1 MNAQGAN
8 FINVATGLKEMTIT
22 HFGELCALATALVW
36 AFSIILF
43 KKSGESVHPIALN
56 TFKSTLAMMLLL
68 PTLLVWGDSLLY
80 AAPAKD
86 YALLL
91 LSGAIGI
98 AVADSMFF
106 HSLNLL
112 GAGLSAIVDC
122 LYSPFI
128 ILLSVSFLG
137 ERLGWVQ
144 IAGVCMIISAVLTA
158 TGVNGRGTV
167 TRRTLVRGAVWGA
180 LAMATMAVGIVMV
193 KPVLDRSP
201 LLWATEIRLIGGCLG
216 LYVQLFFHKRSGP
229 ILRSLLTTA
238 SWKYTVLG
246 SFLGAYVAMVLWIG
260 GMKYT
265 QASTAAALNQTSNV
279 FVFLF
284 AALFLKEKITLL
296 RLAAIFTAV
305 IGVFLVTF
313 G

>member
-158 TGVNGRGTV
+158 TGANGRGTV
-167 TRRTLVRGAVWGA
+167 ERRTLVRGAVWGA

-229 ILRSLLTTA
+229 ILRSLLTTV

>member
-1 MNAQGAN
+1 
-8 FINVATGLKEMTIT
+8 L
-22 HFGELCALATALVW
+22 
-36 AFSIILF
+36 
-43 KKSGESVHPIALN
+43 
-56 TFKSTLAMMLLL
+56 
-68 PTLLVWGDSLLY
+68 
-80 AAPAKD
+80 
-86 YALLL
+86 
-91 LSGAIGI
+91 
-98 AVADSMFF
+98 
-106 HSLNLL
+106 
-112 GAGLSAIVDC
+112 
-122 LYSPFI
+122 
-128 ILLSVSFLG
+128 
-137 ERLGWVQ
+137 
-144 IAGVCMIISAVLTA
+144 
-158 TGVNGRGTV
+158 
-167 TRRTLVRGAVWGA
+167 
-180 LAMATMAVGIVMV
+180 
-193 KPVLDRSP
+193 LDRSP

>member
-1 MNAQGAN
+1 MN
-8 FINVATGLKEMTIT
+8 VVTGLKEMTIT
-22 HFGELCALATALVW
+22 HLGELSALATALVW
-36 AFSIILF
+36 ALSVILF

-56 TFKSTLAMMLLL
+56 TFKSTLAMILLL
-68 PTLLVWGDSLLY
+68 PTLVVCGDSLLY
-80 AAPAKD
+80 PAPAGD
-86 YALLL
+86 YVLLL

-98 AVADSMFF
+98 TVADSMFF

-144 IAGVCMIISAVLTA
+144 IAGVCMIISAVLTV

-167 TRRTLVRGAVWGA
+167 ERRTLVRGGLWGA
-180 LAMATMAVGIVMV
+180 GAMATMAVGIVMV

-201 LLWATEIRLIGGCLG
+201 LLWAAEIRFIGGCLA
-216 LYVQLFFHKRSGP
+216 LYVQLFFHKRSSS

-246 SFLGAYVAMVLWIG
+246 SFLGAYVAMVLWVG

-279 FVFLF
+279 FIFLF

-296 RLAAIFTAV
+296 RLVAILAAV

>member
-1 MNAQGAN
+1 MNM
-8 FINVATGLKEMTIT
+8 ATGLKEMTIT
-22 HFGELCALATALVW
+22 HFGELSALATALVW

-56 TFKSTLAMMLLL
+56 TFKSTLAMMLLI
-68 PTLLVWGDSLLY
+68 PTLLVWGDSLLH

-86 YALLL
+86 YVLLL

-98 AVADSMFF
+98 AIADSMFF
-106 HSLNLL
+106 KSLNLL

-144 IAGVCMIISAVLTA
+144 IAGVLLIISAVLTA
-158 TGVNGRGTV
+158 TGTRSRGTV
-167 TRRTLVRGAVWGA
+167 ERRILVRGAVWGA

-201 LLWATEIRLIGGCLG
+201 LLWATEIRLIGGCLA
-216 LYVQLFFHKRSGP
+216 LYVQLLLHKRSGP

-238 SWKYTVLG
+238 SWKYTALG
-246 SFLGAYVAMVLWIG
+246 SFLGAYVATVLWIG

-296 RLAAIFTAV
+296 RLAAILTAV

>member
-1 MNAQGAN
+1 
-8 FINVATGLKEMTIT
+8 V
-22 HFGELCALATALVW
+22 TALIW
-36 AFSIILF
+36 AFSVILF

-56 TFKSTLAMMLLL
+56 VFKSTLAMVLLL
-68 PTLLVWGDSLLY
+68 PTLWLSGDSLLY
-80 AAPAKD
+80 SAPAWD
-86 YALLL
+86 YLLL
-91 LSGAIGI
+91 LASGVIGI

-106 HSLNLL
+106 KSLNLL

-128 ILLSVSFLG
+128 ILLSVAFIG

-144 IAGVCMIISAVLTA
+144 IVGVLMIISAVLTA
-158 TGVNGRGTV
+158 TGVKGRGV
-167 TRRTLVRGAVWGA
+167 RERSTLVRGALWGA
-180 LAMATMAVGIVMV
+180 AAMAAMAIGIVMV

-201 LLWATEIRLIGGCLG
+201 LLWATEIRLVGGCAV
-216 LYVQLFFHKRSGP
+216 LYVQLLLHKRKDP
-229 ILRSLLTTA
+229 ILRSLLKA
-238 SWKYTVLG
+238 GSWKYTVLG
-246 SFLGAYVAMVLWIG
+246 SFLGAYVAMVLWIA

-284 AALFLKEKITLL
+284 AAIFLKERITAL
-296 RLAAIFTAV
+296 RLLAILTAV
-305 IGVFLVTF
+305 GGAFLVTF